1 MHKASFAFTVFH
13 SAQLAVLTRQ
23 RIANRNSLAPPCG
36 RSSST
41 LSFVAAGGGERMLE
55 SGAVPSQD
63 GAGRGPDGEGLAAAP
78 DEKPES
84 QHQLE
89 APLLFSPLLTP
100 GPLSQLRLHPPA
112 SFRAGGRDLAV
123 QWKEGKTET
132 PSPSPPLTY
141 TFVE

>member
-1 MHKASFAFTVFH
+1 
-13 SAQLAVLTRQ
+13 
-23 RIANRNSLAPPCG
+23 
-36 RSSST
+36 
-41 LSFVAAGGGERMLE
+41 MLE
-55 SGAVPSQD
+55 SGAIPSQD

-89 APLLFSPLLTP
+89 AALLFSPLLTP
-100 GPLSQLRLHPPA
+100 GPQSQLRLRPPA

-123 QWKEGKTET
+123 QWKEAKLR
-132 PSPSPPLTY
+132 PPPPPPLTY